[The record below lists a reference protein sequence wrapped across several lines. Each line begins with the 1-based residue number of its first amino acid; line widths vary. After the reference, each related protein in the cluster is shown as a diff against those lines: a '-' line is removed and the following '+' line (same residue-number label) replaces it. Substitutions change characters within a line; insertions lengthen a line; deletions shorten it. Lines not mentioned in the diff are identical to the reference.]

1 MHPSEPMGIY
11 TWQSELWQNLSG
23 MRERMPHALLLQG
36 RPGIGKLD
44 FAIALAQSLLCDHP
58 QPDLQACGTCDSCN
72 WYSQGNH
79 PDFRVLEPLESA
91 ASGEDETDAKP
102 GKKSQVIAVDQVRE
116 LSEFLG
122 LSSHR
127 AGLRIVLLQPAEA
140 LNPASANALLKMLE
154 EPPPQVLFLL
164 VTHNPQRLLPTI
176 KSRCIKIDMPF
187 PPRGEAESWLAEQG
201 VQHAAQRLA
210 YAGGAPLQAM
220 RQEEGADLRLD
231 ELQAMLGRA
240 QKMDPFAAAALCTRQ
255 GIGYAVDVLQ
265 RWTHDL
271 VSARLAGAIRY
282 HASQAAS
289 LQDLAKAVDLPK
301 LLDYQQ
307 VLHEARRAAQHP
319 LNADLQVES
328 LMIQY
333 TQLFATTSRP

>member
-1 MHPSEPMGIY
+1 MGIY
-11 TWQSELWQNLSG
+11 TWQNELWRSLSG

-44 FAIALAQSLLCDHP
+44 FAVTLAQSLLCDRP
-58 QPDLQACGTCDSCN
+58 QPDLQPCGTCDSCN

-79 PDFRVLEPLESA
+79 PDFRTLEPLESGGN
-91 ASGEDETDAKP
+91 SEEDAEAKP

-116 LSEFLG
+116 LAEFLS

-127 AGLRIVLLQPAEA
+127 SGLRIVLLHPAEA

-176 KSRCIKIDMPF
+176 RSRCIKIDMPF
-187 PPRGEAESWLAEQG
+187 PAREEAEAWLARQG
-201 VQHAAQRLA
+201 VKHAAQRLA
-210 YAGGAPLQAM
+210 YAGGAPLQAL
-220 RQEEGADLRLD
+220 RQEEGADTRLD

-240 QKMDPFAAAALCTRQ
+240 QQMDPFAAATLCAKE
-255 GIGYAVDVLQ
+255 GIAYTVDVLQ

-271 VSARLAGAIRY
+271 ASARLADEVRY
-282 HASQAAS
+282 HAPQAAS